1 MKRLEDKILSVMQ
14 KHRMITVGDTV
25 VVGVSG
31 GADSMCLL
39 SFFNTISS
47 EYRLNIICAH
57 VNHGIRGKEAD
68 RDEEF
73 VRSFCIDNNIRFEC
87 THYDIPAISRQTGE
101 SEEQCGRRLR
111 YEFFSSFGSDVKIA
125 TAHNLNDCEETFLFN
140 LARGTGLRGLTGIP
154 PVRDNIIRPLIDCT
168 RAEIEGY
175 LEEKGLSFV
184 TDSTNLSDDYSRNK
198 LRHNV
203 LPLLSDIN
211 PSFHSAFANCISVLS
226 EADSFIS
233 EEVTK
238 AFENARADDRF
249 LISYIL
255 TLHDAVRNR
264 LLIEIASFYGASDVS
279 AKHVS
284 LIDDVMRNGGAV
296 MLCGG
301 ITVAS
306 DGTYIY
312 KASSVPDEPEIYV
325 PYEEMCE
332 KYSFPGGTVS
342 VVRVDK
348 RDIKEYN
355 IKRLSENGIADSDKI
370 RGAVFRSRREGDR
383 FRFPRREHSKSLKNL
398 FNENNITPDDRY
410 GVPFLAD
417 DEHILWIHGA
427 GVSHYAAVDEDTKEY
442 VKIIF
447 MRGS

>member
-1 MKRLEDKILSVMQ
+1 MKRPEDKILSVMQ
-14 KHRMITVGDTV
+14 KHCMITVGDTV

-73 VRSFCIDNNIRFEC
+73 VRSFCRENNIRFEC
-87 THYDIPAISRQTGE
+87 AHYDIPAISQQTGE

-154 PVRDNIIRPLIDCT
+154 PVRSNIIRPLIECT
-168 RAEIEGY
+168 REEIEAY
-175 LEEKGLSFV
+175 LQEKGLSFV
-184 TDSTNLSDDYSRNK
+184 TDSTNLSDDYSRNR

-203 LPLLSDIN
+203 LPLFSDIN
-211 PSFHSAFANCISVLS
+211 PSFHSAFANCISALS
-226 EADSFIS
+226 ETDSFIS
-233 EEVTK
+233 EEVRK
-238 AFENARADDRF
+238 AFENARTDERF

-255 TLHDAVRNR
+255 SLHDAVRSR
-264 LLIEIASFYGASDVS
+264 LLIEIASYYGAYDVS
-279 AKHVS
+279 ARHVS
-284 LIDDVMRNGGAV
+284 LIDGVMRNGGAV

-301 ITVAS
+301 ISLAS

-312 KASSVPDEPEIYV
+312 KASSVPDEIQINI
-325 PYEEMCE
+325 PYDEKCE

-348 RDIKEYN
+348 NEIKGYN
-355 IKRLSENGIADSDKI
+355 IKKFSENGIADADKI
-370 RGAVFRSRREGDR
+370 RGAVFRSRLEGDR

-398 FNENNITPDDRY
+398 FKENNITPEDRY

-427 GVSHYAAVDEDTKEY
+427 GVSQYAIPDDGTHEF
-442 VKIIF
+442 VKITLV
-447 MRGS
+447 RG